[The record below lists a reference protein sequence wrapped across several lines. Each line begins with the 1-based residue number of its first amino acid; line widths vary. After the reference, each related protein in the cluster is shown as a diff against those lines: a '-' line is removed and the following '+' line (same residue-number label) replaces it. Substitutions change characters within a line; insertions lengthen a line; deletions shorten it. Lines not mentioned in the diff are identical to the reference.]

1 MTDEVQNE
9 APELPAEQAQ
19 PQPQVQP
26 QPNEWLGAEVDEA
39 DADAAAAEDAWLD
52 ANLEGDEGEEPQ
64 AEQAAEAPP
73 IEATEPA
80 EAGEPAA
87 DNTEL
92 ADAYTTLRRAGLDM
106 EDIQALPEERVLAI
120 AAKQT
125 KIQADLDRRFRE
137 GPAAEDGDATESAED
152 SAGTPEVAEAPADSP
167 TDLSSMASPLAEAL
181 ALDDEGT
188 KLLVDFQQ
196 QAMEPLLQTIKA
208 QESLIEQTQM
218 TLLGM
223 QEDMAVEQLRER
235 FPQLAQADSM
245 ARVRQR
251 MGTLVSSGNYN
262 DMMSLIEDAASIEF
276 ARQTTDEV
284 KAARDRLGQLRS
296 NGQPV
301 PATGPAPA
309 AQTAYTS
316 DDLEDMVLEALDSGD
331 EAALRRARALSGR

>member
-1 MTDEVQNE
+1 MTDEVQSE
-9 APELPAEQAQ
+9 APELPAEQVA
-19 PQPQVQP
+19 P
-26 QPNEWLGAEVDEA
+26 QPNEWLGADTDESDEA
-39 DADAAAAEDAWLD
+39 ASAAEDQWLD

-64 AEQAAEAPP
+64 AQEPAQ
-73 IEATEPA
+73 EPA
-80 EAGEPAA
+80 EEPQAEPEAAEEAPA

-106 EDIQALPEERVLAI
+106 EDIEALPEERVLAI
-120 AAKQT
+120 AAKQN
-125 KIQADLDRRFRE
+125 KIQSDLDRRFRE

-152 SAGTPEVAEAPADSP
+152 SAGTPEAAEAPADSP

-188 KLLVDFQQ
+188 KLLVEFQQ
-196 QAMEPLLQTIKA
+196 QSMAPLLQTIKS
-208 QESLIEQTQM
+208 QEDLIKQTQM
-218 TLLGM
+218 TILGM
-223 QEDMAVEQLRER
+223 QEGMAVDQLRER
-235 FPQLAQADSM
+235 FPQLADTKTM
-245 ARVRQR
+245 TRVRKR
-251 MGTLVSSGNYN
+251 MRTLLSSRNYD
-262 DMMSLIEDAASIEF
+262 DMPSLLEDAASIEF

-284 KAARDRLGQLRS
+284 KAAREKLGQLRS

-309 AQTAYTS
+309 AQTTYTS